1 MKKALLYGTGVIVF
15 LLLVV
20 YITLQFFLGS
30 IVKAGVEKFGPGITQ
45 TKVELTSATL
55 SPLSG
60 QGTLT
65 GLSVANPAGW
75 PAGNAFYLGRIHI
88 AMKPFSV
95 FGDHIIIDEIT
106 IDQPQFTYDT
116 KIVSSN
122 INDLLKNIE
131 QSMGAQK
138 GGIQPKAKNGR
149 PLKLEVKKF
158 VLTNGKVT
166 VGLAGNAITM
176 PMPTVNMTD
185 IGTAEGGVTPAGLAY
200 AVMRNV
206 TASVVAASANALQKM
221 GGTSG
226 ATGAQEATQALDAL
240 KGLFSSPKKTK

>member
-1 MKKALLYGTGVIVF
+1 MKKALLYGAGVIVF

-30 IVKAGVEKFGPGITQ
+30 IVKAGVDKFGPGITQ
-45 TKVELTSATL
+45 TKVELKSATL

-60 QGTLT
+60 QGTLS
-65 GLSVANPAGW
+65 GLAVANPAGW
-75 PAGNAFYLGRIHI
+75 PAGNAFYLGSIHI
-88 AMKPFSV
+88 AMKPFSI

-131 QSMGAQK
+131 QSMGAQQ
-138 GGIQPKAKNGR
+138 GGNQPKAKNGR

-176 PMPTVNMTD
+176 PMPTVNMTN